1 VLIKPLA
8 VVVVVSVGKDVS
20 RRSGGT
26 ESSVTSVVVVS
37 VGKDASRSS
46 GGAGSWR
53 SMSIDGRP
61 FVVWITIDESGVI
74 DEG

>member
-1 VLIKPLA
+1 
-8 VVVVVSVGKDVS
+8 
-20 RRSGGT
+20 
-26 ESSVTSVVVVS
+26 VS